1 MRKAAGP
8 LHTHFSA
15 MSAIAIFLVVLML
28 GTIWRLGAY
37 RLASS
42 NRPELRNLGT
52 AMAFQY

>member
-1 MRKAAGP
+1 M
-8 LHTHFSA
+8 HTHFSA
-15 MSAIAIFLVVLML
+15 ISALSIFLVVLII
-28 GTIWRLGAY
+28 GTVWRLGAY